1 MGGTTTRTVRVARGE
16 ARGRLLD
23 AAIDVIR
30 AQGLSATTVDDL
42 CAAAGVTKGAFFHH
56 FESKEALA
64 VAAAEHWDATT
75 GAFFSAAPYHR
86 AATAAERVL
95 AYVDLR
101 AELIGDGPLVAITC
115 LAGTMVQ
122 EAYGSSPA
130 VRDACGATILGHART
145 LEADLAAALAD
156 AGNPAGVDA
165 PSLARHIVAVIQGA
179 FVVAKAADDP
189 AVAVESLAHLRRYLA
204 LLFGMDLSGVAP
216 GDRGASLTPT
226 RQRRPKP

>member
-1 MGGTTTRTVRVARGE
+1 MGATTPAGGTTTRTVRVARGE

-23 AAIDVIR
+23 AAVDVIR

-64 VAAAEHWDATT
+64 VAAAEHWGTTTAAVFADA
-75 GAFFSAAPYHR
+75 AYHR
-86 AATAAERVL
+86 APTAAERIL

-101 AELIGDGPLVAITC
+101 AELIEGRPLAGSTC

-130 VRDACGATILGHART
+130 VRDACGATILDHART
-145 LEADLAAALAD
+145 LEADLAQALAD

-165 PSLARHIVAVIQGA
+165 PSLARHMLVVVQGA

-189 AVAVESLAHLRRYLA
+189 AVAVASLGHLRRYLA
-204 LLFGMDLSGVAP
+204 LLFGVGPVA
-216 GDRGASLTPT
+216 AA
-226 RQRRPKP
+226 